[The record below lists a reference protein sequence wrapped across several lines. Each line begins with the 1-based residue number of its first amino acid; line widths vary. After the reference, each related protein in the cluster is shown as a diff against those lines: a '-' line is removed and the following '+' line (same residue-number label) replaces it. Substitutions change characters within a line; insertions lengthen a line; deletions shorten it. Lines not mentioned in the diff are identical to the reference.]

1 MSTENDPA
9 VAPADVPTAPA
20 ARSMQADG
28 GESSQA
34 VSARLTRVASPPVL
48 ALAVLVLAG
57 AAFAIMHVAAPVFNP
72 IILSVFIVTLTLPA
86 LKWLK
91 RRGVKQ
97 GIALLILGGA
107 LLLFGAGVVLFGW
120 LYITRLETGLEQY
133 SENLDAA
140 VSSLTA
146 WMGEHSASVSSSSA
160 SALLVSIVAAL
171 VDALSYLVVSFLL
184 AIFLLIEAPRFGKLL
199 KTSMAEVPF
208 LGMTPQ
214 VMNTAIR
221 YFVIRFRL
229 NLMTGVVFGL
239 FLWLIGVPYAP
250 LWGIVTVFLSF
261 VPYLGIVI
269 AALAP
274 VLLAL
279 AEYGWER
286 ALLVIVGVTVINF
299 AVENVA
305 SPSLMG
311 RGLRLSPA
319 VVFVSFFFWMWLM
332 GALGAIIAMPLDVLL
347 LMTFSKYESTRWVA
361 QIIGEVD

>member
-140 VSSLTA
+140 VEIARHQVGRGNVDLGLGRRHAVTGA
-146 WMGEHSASVSSSSA
+146 EG
-160 SALLVSIVAAL
+160 
-171 VDALSYLVVSFLL
+171 VDAGMLQ
-184 AIFLLIEAPRFGKLL
+184 EAADNRLDPDI
-199 KTSMAEVPF
+199 
-208 LGMTPQ
+208 LG
-214 VMNTAIR
+214 
-221 YFVIRFRL
+221 
-229 NLMTGVVFGL
+229 
-239 FLWLIGVPYAP
+239 
-250 LWGIVTVFLSF
+250 
-261 VPYLGIVI
+261 
-269 AALAP
+269 
-274 VLLAL
+274 
-279 AEYGWER
+279 
-286 ALLVIVGVTVINF
+286 
-299 AVENVA
+299 
-305 SPSLMG
+305 
-311 RGLRLSPA
+311 
-319 VVFVSFFFWMWLM
+319 
-332 GALGAIIAMPLDVLL
+332 
-347 LMTFSKYESTRWVA
+347 
-361 QIIGEVD
+361 